1 MKINLQWI
9 PCHRRPDR
17 SFYIVGKKMP
27 LCARCASILA
37 GYLLAPV
44 FAGMHIVTSYYLI
57 GFLLLPML
65 IDGFTQQWKWRTSNN
80 KLRFFTGL
88 SFGIGQSLLIS
99 NVVWL
104 LVEKLK

>member
-1 MKINLQWI
+1 MKINTQWI
-9 PCHRRPDR
+9 PCHRRADR
-17 SFYIVGKKMP
+17 SFYIGGKKMP
-27 LCARCASILA
+27 LCARCVSILA

-80 KLRFFTGL
+80 MLRFFTGF

-99 NVVWL
+99 NVVWF
-104 LVEKLK
+104 LVERLG

>member
-1 MKINLQWI
+1 MKIDLNWI

-17 SFYIVGKKMP
+17 SFYLGGKKMP

-37 GYLLAPV
+37 GYTLAPILV
-44 FAGMHIVTSYYLI
+44 GFHVMTSYYLI

-65 IDGFTQQWKWRTSNN
+65 IDGFTQLWKWRTSNN
-80 KLRFFTGL
+80 ALRFLTGL
-88 SFGIGQSLLIS
+88 SFGVSQALLIS

-104 LVEKLK
+104 LLDTPR